1 MASYMI
7 EKEKLE
13 GEYKEAFERVEA
25 YAMLR
30 GVDSETQEDRLM
42 NLVDLLLT
50 AQVEQKPVEKIVGK
64 NIRHFCKDYFG
75 DYSALEHVV
84 LDFPNWLYTMSWILF
99 IFCVLEAVFPE
110 NEENFHIISAT
121 IEIQGYLF
129 GIVTG
134 IILSLI
140 LGSVGQVILFR
151 LKKVN
156 VTVISVIVIF
166 VGVSAVIGGC
176 IWMGERTISVPLLPT
191 MIISGGYVAVY
202 KGIQLALRY
211 RKYGTFKKPVKDGSV
226 KEIFKESYQESMQKD
241 LPKELKKRFL
251 KMNGKRRKRG
261 KPELTPEEYM
271 ELLHKENKKVLFQNK
286 ILLVMYVL
294 IWGFFVVII
303 ATDSTV
309 EDTLLFAVILGFIF
323 FPLYL
328 LLSHCAKKLAAG
340 RKYLL
345 EQCEEEG
352 ITVIELAERIE
363 MDGIEQTNRI
373 ETDSIETDGI
383 GKMNRNETDRI
394 ETDRISQERE
404 N

>member
-75 DYSALEHVV
+75 DYSALEHAVIG
-84 LDFPNWLYTMSWILF
+84 FPSWLYRGAWIIF
-99 IFCVLEAVFPE
+99 IFCILDAVFPE

-121 IEIQGYLF
+121 TEIQGYLF

-156 VTVISVIVIF
+156 VRVISVIVIF

-176 IWMGERTISVPLLPT
+176 IWMGDRTISVPLLPT

-271 ELLHKENKKVLFQNK
+271 AFLHKQNKKILFQNK
-286 ILLVMYVL
+286 ILLVLYIL
-294 IWGFFVVII
+294 IWVFFVVLV

-309 EDTLLFAVILGFIF
+309 EDTLLFAVILGFLLV
-323 FPLYL
+323 PLYL
-328 LLSHCAKKLAAG
+328 LLSCCAKKLAAG
-340 RKYLL
+340 NEKLL
-345 EQCEEEG
+345 EQCEEEE

-363 MDGIEQTNRI
+363 TDGIEQTNRI

>member
-13 GEYKEAFERVEA
+13 GEYKEVFERVEA

-64 NIRHFCKDYFG
+64 NIKHFCKDYFG

-140 LGSVGQVILFR
+140 LGSVGQVILFH

-176 IWMGERTISVPLLPT
+176 IWMGDRTISVPLLPT

-286 ILLVMYVL
+286 ILLVMYIL
-294 IWGFFVVII
+294 IWGFFVGLI

-352 ITVIELAERIE
+352 ITVIELAERIGT
-363 MDGIEQTNRI
+363 DGIEQ
-373 ETDSIETDGI
+373 
-383 GKMNRNETDRI
+383 MNRMRQTELKRTESVR
-394 ETDRISQERE
+394 SERTKKRGGRE
-404 N
+404 QTYKF